1 MWARLDNSN
10 KVLEVIKYPK
20 PMTLD
25 GVQHP
30 KNIFILWSASELEAI
45 KIYPVNDPGAPNGQ
59 FYTYGSPT
67 YTFNSGTKSVDASYS
82 STARSLTDSTY
93 TSQDKTDGIIPE
105 GKDVGDVKELGLKNA
120 QIAVQKRSAGNQLAL
135 TDWYIIRNTE
145 RSKAI
150 PSNVVTHRAAV
161 IDTLDTMEIKI
172 NAASDIDAFKKLFDP
187 EFHANGV
194 FKAGA
199 VIHTWPKLADG

>member
-67 YTFNSGTKSVDASYS
+67 YTFNSETKSVDASYS

-93 TSQDKTDGIIPE
+93 TSQDKTDGIIPN
-105 GKDVGDVKELGLKNA
+105 GKDVGDVKELGLKNT
-120 QIAVQKRSAGNQLAL
+120 QITEQKRLAGNQLAL
-135 TDWYIIRNTE
+135 TDWYIIRDTE

-150 PSNVVTHRAAV
+150 PSNITTYRAAV
-161 IDTLDTMEIKI
+161 ISTLDTMETKI

-194 FKAGA
+194 QKSNG
-199 VIHTWPKLADG
+199 VIYTWPDPVDG

>member
-10 KVLEVIKYPK
+10 EVLEVIRYPK
-20 PMTLD
+20 PMTLG

-30 KNIFILWSASELEAI
+30 KNIFTLWSAAELETL
-45 KIYPVNDPGAPNGQ
+45 KIYPVNDPGSPNGQ

-67 YTFNSGTKSVDASYS
+67 YTFNSGTKSVDVSYS
-82 STARSLTDSTY
+82 PTARSLTDSTY
-93 TSQDKTDGIIPE
+93 TSHDKTDGIIPK
-105 GKDVGDVKELGLKNA
+105 GKDVGDVKELGLKNS
-120 QIAVQKRSAGNQLAL
+120 QIAEQKRNASAQLAT

-150 PSNVVTHRAAV
+150 PSNVVTYRAAV
-161 IDTLDTMEIKI
+161 INTLDTMETKI
-172 NAASDIDAFKKLFDP
+172 NAASDIDAVKKLFDP

-194 FKAGA
+194 LKAGA
-199 VIHTWPKLADG
+199 VIYTWPELADG